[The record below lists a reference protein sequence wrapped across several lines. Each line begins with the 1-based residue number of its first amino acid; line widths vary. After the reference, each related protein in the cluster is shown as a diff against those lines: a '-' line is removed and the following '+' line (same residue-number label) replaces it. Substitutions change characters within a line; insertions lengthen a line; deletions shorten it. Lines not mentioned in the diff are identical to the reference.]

1 MSFDSAVALLN
12 ASAAFIQAL
21 FVVVSI
27 AYINRQFGIVRACSY
42 IERFNSHENI
52 RRRGTVDQWLES
64 SNDDD
69 VRIEAFETNPVL
81 RADILGYINLF
92 QELGVAYRY
101 HSVHRATVR
110 ETFDFLVPYYW
121 TRTRFLIEHRR
132 EERRSPTMYRKFQQ
146 LARRLGEQ
154 SE

>member
-1 MSFDSAVALLN
+1 MKFDSIVALLN
-12 ASAAFIQAL
+12 ASAALIQAA
-21 FVVVSI
+21 FVIVSV

-52 RRRGTVDQWLES
+52 RRRGTVDRWLES
-64 SNDDD
+64 SDDD
-69 VRIEAFETNPVL
+69 QTRITVFLANSDL
-81 RADILGYINLF
+81 RADVLGFINLF

-121 TRTRFLIEHRR
+121 GQTRFLIEYRR
-132 EERRSPTMYRKFQQ
+132 EERRSPTLYRKFQQ
-146 LARRLGEQ
+146 LARVLAEK